1 MTSRLFTR
9 SFLLLLCL
17 SLVTAPVLAKKRIK
31 TDGKNK
37 ESPIK
42 VQKLDFQDS
51 GYGQPGPNSEIRMS
65 TVVKNTSKE
74 DDLKNVVITL
84 QLRNLAGE
92 VVQDWTKKIPS
103 MKKGAVVEFDPG
115 GVYYNYS
122 FNNLSATVEV
132 EHDEVEK
139 EKDKKEDKK

>member
-1 MTSRLFTR
+1 MTAKTLTR
-9 SFLLLLCL
+9 TLGLLLCVALL
-17 SLVTAPVLAKKRIK
+17 SAPVLAKKIK
-31 TDGKNK
+31 TDGNNK

-65 TVVKNTSKE
+65 TVVKNTSAE
-74 DDLKNVVITL
+74 DDLKNVLIKL

-92 VVQDWTKKIPS
+92 VVQEWTKNLAV
-103 MKKGAVVEFDPG
+103 MKKGATVEFDPG

-122 FNNLSATVEV
+122 FNNLKAAVEV

-139 EKDKKEDKK
+139 EDKKDKE

>member
-1 MTSRLFTR
+1 MTAKTLTR
-9 SFLLLLCL
+9 TLGLLLCVALL
-17 SLVTAPVLAKKRIK
+17 SAPVLAKKIK
-31 TDGKNK
+31 TDGNNK

-65 TVVKNTSKE
+65 TVVKNTSAE
-74 DDLKNVVITL
+74 DDLKNVLIKL

-92 VVQDWTKKIPS
+92 VVQEWTKTLAV
-103 MKKGAVVEFDPG
+103 MKKGATVEFDPG

-122 FNNLSATVEV
+122 FNNLKATVEV

-139 EKDKKEDKK
+139 EDKKDKE

>member
-1 MTSRLFTR
+1 MTAKTLTR
-9 SFLLLLCL
+9 TLGLLLCVALL
-17 SLVTAPVLAKKRIK
+17 SAPVLAKKIK
-31 TDGKNK
+31 TDGNNK

-65 TVVKNTSKE
+65 TVVKNTSAE
-74 DDLKNVVITL
+74 DDLKNVLIKL

-92 VVQDWTKKIPS
+92 VVQEWTKNLAV
-103 MKKGAVVEFDPG
+103 MKKGATVEFDPG

-122 FNNLSATVEV
+122 FNNLRAGVEV
-132 EHDEVEK
+132 EHDKPEE
-139 EKDKKEDKK
+139 KKEDEKK

>member
-1 MTSRLFTR
+1 MTAKTLTR
-9 SFLLLLCL
+9 NLGLLLCVALL
-17 SLVTAPVLAKKRIK
+17 SAPVLAKKIK
-31 TDGKNK
+31 TDGNNK

-65 TVVKNTSKE
+65 TVVKNTSAE
-74 DDLKNVVITL
+74 DDLKNVLIKL

-92 VVQDWTKKIPS
+92 GVQEWTKNLAV
-103 MKKGAVVEFDPG
+103 MKKGATVEFDPG

-122 FNNLSATVEV
+122 FNNLKATVEV

-139 EKDKKEDKK
+139 EDKKDKE

>member
-1 MTSRLFTR
+1 MTAKTLTR
-9 SFLLLLCL
+9 TLGLLLCVALL
-17 SLVTAPVLAKKRIK
+17 SAPVLAKKIK
-31 TDGKNK
+31 TDGNNK

-65 TVVKNTSKE
+65 TVVKNTSAE
-74 DDLKNVVITL
+74 DDLKNVLIKL

-92 VVQDWTKKIPS
+92 VVQEWTKNLAV
-103 MKKGAVVEFDPG
+103 MKKGATVEFDPG

-122 FNNLSATVEV
+122 FNNLKATVEV

-139 EKDKKEDKK
+139 EDKKDKE

>member
-1 MTSRLFTR
+1 MTAKTLTR
-9 SFLLLLCL
+9 NLGLLLCVALL
-17 SLVTAPVLAKKRIK
+17 SAPVLAKKIK
-31 TDGKNK
+31 TDGNNK

-65 TVVKNTSKE
+65 TVVKNTSAE
-74 DDLKNVVITL
+74 DDLKNVLIKL

-92 VVQDWTKKIPS
+92 VVQEWTKNLAV
-103 MKKGAVVEFDPG
+103 MKKGATVEFDPG

-122 FNNLSATVEV
+122 FNNLKATVEV

-139 EKDKKEDKK
+139 EDKKDKE